1 MRNQRDRD
9 TVTLEIFTTL
19 LIFVLVAAV
28 GTGPMI
34 VLDQLMGD
42 AAVPQAVETVVLACA
57 LGAAAT
63 YLWRHRR
70 P

>member
-1 MRNQRDRD
+1 MRNQLDRD

-19 LIFVLVAAV
+19 LIFALVAAV
-28 GTGPMI
+28 GAVPMT
-34 VLDQLMGD
+34 VVERLMGNG
-42 AAVPQAVETVVLACA
+42 VVLQALGTVVLACA
-57 LGAAAT
+57 LGAATT